1 MGMTHKDH
9 KPFNEMVFRRLCQK
23 ASEEMHEIVKD
34 PQVDREKMQVAFLE
48 YLLATIRDFCGV
60 ENGFKFD
67 DLSSYPRSVQLK
79 QEIIGIVDFDSVHE
93 HPTSRFFYKQP
104 IIEEYLRKAIAAES
118 E

>member
-1 MGMTHKDH
+1 MTHKDH

-23 ASEEMHEIVKD
+23 ASEEMPENVQD
-34 PQVDREKMQVAFLE
+34 AQVDREKQQVAFLE
-48 YLLATIRDFCGV
+48 HLLATVREFCGV

-67 DLSSYPRSVQLK
+67 DLSRYPRSIQLK

-93 HPTSRFFYKQP
+93 HPMSVFFYKQP
-104 IIEEYLRKAIAAES
+104 IIEEYIRKTISAES